1 MQQGLDSGVVGSP
14 ERRKERHDSMK
25 GRQRWATRTGLIL
38 ALAGNAIGLGNFL
51 RFPVQ
56 AAQNGG
62 GAFMI
67 PYFFALAVIG
77 LPMMWM
83 ECTIGRYGG
92 RHNHGHAA
100 GMLHM
105 LWDHPV
111 AKYIG
116 ALGLFIPFTIGIYYI
131 YITSWTLAF
140 SVFSLLGSYDGLT
153 DRAAMGSFLRGFQG
167 VESNQYFG
175 SVATAY
181 VAYMATLGL
190 TAMILLGGVAKGI
203 ERLAKIA
210 IPLLFALGALLAVR
224 VLTLGAPVP
233 AHPEWNVSAGLGF
246 VWNPDFSALA
256 DPGVW
261 VAAAGQ
267 VFFSLSIGWGII
279 HTYVSYLE
287 PDDDV
292 VLTGMSTAGLNE
304 FAEVVLGG
312 TIAITAAV
320 CFFGV
325 AATQDIANGGAFD
338 LGFQAMPVI
347 FQQLPAGNLIGAL
360 WFALLFFAGLTSA
373 VAMAQPM
380 IALVEEGFGAT
391 RRQAVFV
398 VVGAF
403 GVLTQPVI
411 FLQRYGFLDEIDYW
425 VGTIGLVVFA
435 LLEII
440 VFAWMFGIDRGW
452 AELERGALVK
462 PPAFMGQI
470 LRWVTPSFL
479 AGILFLWVWNEV
491 PDKFA
496 MTSVAPEARSSILA
510 ARGLVVG
517 VLIAI
522 CLMVRK
528 ASKNWQYLPSEELS

>member
-1 MQQGLDSGVVGSP
+1 
-14 ERRKERHDSMK
+14 MK
-25 GRQRWATRTGLIL
+25 PRQRWATRTGLIL

-56 AAQNGG
+56 AAENGG

-67 PYFFALAVIG
+67 PYFFALLVIG

-83 ECTIGRYGG
+83 ECAIGRHGG
-92 RHNHGHAA
+92 RHGHGHAA
-100 GMLHM
+100 GMLHV

-140 SVFSLLGSYDGLT
+140 SVFSLVGAYDGLT
-153 DRAAMGSFLRGFQG
+153 DRAAMGAFLAGFQG
-167 VESNQYFG
+167 TETNAHFG

-181 VAYMATLGL
+181 LAYVATLGL
-190 TAMILLGGVAKGI
+190 TLGILMGGVARGI
-203 ERLAKIA
+203 ERLAKTA
-210 IPLLFALGALLAVR
+210 IPLLFLLGVLLAAR
-224 VLTLGAPVP
+224 VLTLGAPV
-233 AHPEWNVSAGLGF
+233 ADHPDWNVANGLGF
-246 VWNPDFSALA
+246 VWNPDFSSLT

-287 PDDDV
+287 PDDDI
-292 VLTGMSTAGLNE
+292 VLTGLATSGLNE
-304 FAEVVLGG
+304 FAEVILGG

-325 AATQDIANGGAFD
+325 AATQEIARSGSFD
-338 LGFQAMPVI
+338 LGFQALPVI
-347 FQQLPAGNLIGAL
+347 FQRMPAGGLIGTF

-380 IALVEEGFGAT
+380 IALIEEGFGAT
-391 RRQAVFV
+391 RRQAVGA
-398 VVGAF
+398 VGLAF
-403 GVLTQPVI
+403 FVLTQPVI
-411 FLQRYGFLDEIDYW
+411 FLHRHGFLDEMDYW
-425 VGTIGLVVFA
+425 VGTVGLVVFA
-435 LLEII
+435 LLEIG
-440 VFAWMFGIDRGW
+440 VFAWMYGIDRGW
-452 AELERGALVK
+452 AELERGALVR
-462 PPAFMGQI
+462 PPRAMRHV
-470 LRWVTPSFL
+470 LKYLTPGFL
-479 AGILFLWVWNEV
+479 AVILGLWLWNEV
-491 PDKFA
+491 PDKLQMVGVSA
-496 MTSVAPEARSSILA
+496 EARSAVLG
-510 ARGLVVG
+510 ARI
-517 VLIAI
+517 LIAGIFVTI

-528 ASKNWQYLPSEELS
+528 ASKNWEKFPENPPL